1 MGDNSK
7 EGLDP
12 SSRYYFH
19 HSDTLATKL
28 CLQLLDG
35 GNWATWSKSVEI
47 ALSVKNKLGFVT
59 GKIKKPS
66 KSTDPDEFDLWERA
80 NHMLISWF
88 SHSVSQDLVSS
99 VLFAPTAQHIWEDF
113 QARFA
118 QGNLPRIFQIKSSIG
133 SHVQG
138 IMSVANY
145 YTKLR
150 GFWDELDSYRPFS
163 TKRNAYHNENRL
175 MQFLMGLNATYN
187 LIRGQILLLKP
198 VPDIREAYNMV
209 TQDKKQRQIGNNSLT
224 ENFSVATA
232 VRFPKAS
239 NPTTSSLVTRPFHL
253 LLPILKDYF
262 ADIVKRIHILLKVVI
277 SCMDFQSGTH
287 GMIPTLNQIMSPI
300 LNHQATV
307 RNSKI
312 SNMVLDSIL
321 LLHMLHLPTV
331 PCRLSQGFLLSSIN
345 N

>member
-145 YTKLR
+145 YT
-150 GFWDELDSYRPFS
+150 
-163 TKRNAYHNENRL
+163 NL

>member
-163 TKRNAYHNENRL
+163 TCDCCQCSEGSKSNQFSSNSSFSSSTSNTEGLFCRYCKKDTHTIESCYKLHGFPIGHPRHDPNFKPNYEPNFKPPSNR
-175 MQFLMGLNATYN
+175 
-187 LIRGQILLLKP
+187 P
-198 VPDIREAYNMV
+198 E
-209 TQDKKQRQIGNNSLT
+209 
-224 ENFSVATA
+224 
-232 VRFPKAS
+232 
-239 NPTTSSLVTRPFHL
+239 
-253 LLPILKDYF
+253 
-262 ADIVKRIHILLKVVI
+262 
-277 SCMDFQSGTH
+277 
-287 GMIPTLNQIMSPI
+287 
-300 LNHQATV
+300 
-307 RNSKI
+307 
-312 SNMVLDSIL
+312 
-321 LLHMLHLPTV
+321 
-331 PCRLSQGFLLSSIN
+331 
-345 N
+345 